1 MRHHYGQRKGREM
14 DLLKMHP
21 MARKMA
27 VHSEAFAK
35 ALESGNANEAQ
46 DHINE
51 VIKFAGYL
59 SEDIHSAIKKAER
72 ETVEFD
78 FSINSPLLKMNE
90 TGQKFDVTQRDAVLP
105 GTILPARTHTSA
117 QVHRGTFGRFVP
129 HN

>member
-1 MRHHYGQRKGREM
+1 M

-35 ALESGNANEAQ
+35 ALEDGNATEAK

-59 SEDIHSAIKKAER
+59 SEDIHTAIVKSKR
-72 ETVEFD
+72 ENIEYD
-78 FSINSPLLKMNE
+78 FEPVNPMLRKMNE
-90 TGQKFDVTQRDAVLP
+90 SGQKFDVSQRGQVLP
-105 GTILPARTHTSA
+105 GTIIPAKTQRSMR
-117 QVHRGTFGRFVP
+117 VHRGTFGRFVP
-129 HN
+129 DS

>member
-1 MRHHYGQRKGREM
+1 M

-35 ALESGNANEAQ
+35 ALEDGNANEAQ
-46 DHINE
+46 SHINE

-59 SEDIHSAIKKAER
+59 SEDIHTAIVKSQR
-72 ETVEFD
+72 EVIDFD
-78 FSINSPLLKMNE
+78 SPNPLLNKMNAS
-90 TGQKFDVTQRDAVLP
+90 GQKFDSAQRDAVLP
-105 GTILPARTHTSA
+105 GTVIPARTHRGM

-129 HN
+129 DS

>member
-1 MRHHYGQRKGREM
+1 M

-35 ALESGNANEAQ
+35 ALEEGNANEAQ
-46 DHINE
+46 GHINE

-59 SEDIHSAIKKAER
+59 SEDIHSAIVKSER
-72 ETVEFD
+72 ETVD
-78 FSINSPLLKMNE
+78 FGTVNPMLQKMNE

-105 GTILPARTHTSA
+105 GTVIAARTHRNMS
-117 QVHRGTFGRFVP
+117 VHRGTFGRFVP
-129 HN
+129 DS